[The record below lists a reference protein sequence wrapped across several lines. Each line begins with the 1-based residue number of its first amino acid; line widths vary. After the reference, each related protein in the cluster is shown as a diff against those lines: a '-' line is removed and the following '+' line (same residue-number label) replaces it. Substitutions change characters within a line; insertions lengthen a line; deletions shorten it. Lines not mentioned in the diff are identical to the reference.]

1 MTDTPTRRHS
11 RLGLFA
17 PFALVLIALAGWTV
31 WWFYLTTQVEQR
43 LEAQA
48 QNLRQ
53 SGWTVA
59 YSGLA
64 TTGWPFR
71 TRVQADNVAITAP
84 SGHALSAPELVAEA
98 NAYNPTRWVMI
109 ATEGL
114 VLTRAEKGKVA
125 LRGDALRASVSG
137 LTQAWPNI
145 AIELANPIFTAH
157 DDAEEFPISRAGR
170 IELYFRPH
178 LGPAQGEAIQTT
190 AAAGLAPGPDS
201 VDVLFRLIDA
211 EGRSGG
217 PVEGMAQNGRLTAQ
231 IETVVSDA
239 SRLKGSD
246 AAGPFAAWSQAG
258 GRLLNVRGEMAAGE
272 SRALLSSDVL
282 SADAEGR
289 LQGTLSLN
297 AQQPLAAIAGLAGS
311 DSQSLNPAGVAGAA
325 AASAARGLAE
335 GVGQQGRGDIDL
347 TLVFRDG
354 RTFLGPF
361 ALAPAPKLF

>member
-1 MTDTPTRRHS
+1 MTETSTRKHS
-11 RLGLFA
+11 RIGLFA
-17 PFALVLIALAGWTV
+17 PFAILLIVLLGWTV

-48 QNLRQ
+48 QSLRQ

-109 ATEGL
+109 ASDGL

-125 LRGDALRASVSG
+125 LRGDAIRASFSG
-137 LTQAWPNI
+137 LTQTWPNV
-145 AIELANPIFTAH
+145 AIELANPVFTAH
-157 DDAEEFPISRAGR
+157 EGAEEFPISRAGR
-170 IELYFRPH
+170 IEFYLRPH
-178 LGPAQGEAIQTT
+178 LGPADGATAPT
-190 AAAGLAPGPDS
+190 DAAAGLAPGPDS

-217 PVEGMAQNGRLTAQ
+217 PVDGMAQNGRLTAQ
-231 IETVVSDA
+231 IETVIADA
-239 SRLKGSD
+239 SRLKGAD
-246 AAGPFAAWSQAG
+246 AAGIFAAWSRAG
-258 GRLLNVRGEMAAGE
+258 GRFLNVRGEMAAGE

-289 LQGTLSLN
+289 LQGTLSLT

-311 DSQSLNPAGVAGAA
+311 DSRSLNPVGVAGAA
-325 AASAARGLAE
+325 AASAAQ
-335 GVGQQGRGDIDL
+335 GVAQGRDDIEL